1 MSTEIDNVHISISNQ
16 TSSSYTNK
24 KKPHFFSTLFFHIP
38 KNCEHDMKN
47 LIHSF
52 KVGFALLLV
61 SLVYILDPL
70 FEQVGKNALWAIM
83 TVEVIFEFFAGAT
96 LSKGLLRG
104 IGTLLGGGLACLA
117 SNLARDLGKIGYSI
131 FVGGLIFI
139 FGAMAT
145 YCRFIPSIHRRY
157 DYGVTIFILSFNL
170 VTASSLRGQQVM
182 ELAYQRLSA
191 VAMGFSVCIFISLL
205 IYPMWATDELHRFTS
220 FKFKELATCI
230 EECVDG
236 YLVVGEKESHPIIHV
251 SSCKSVLD
259 SKSTDESLVNFA
271 RWEPSHGRFWCC
283 NPWEKHQ
290 QITDLLRELASNVL
304 SLQGCLKST
313 FQPSTMMRE
322 AIKEPCK
329 TVGLTIGLIMRELGE
344 IIMKKKMGNV
354 ETVMVPELQSIKL
367 KLIGLSTSNLGAI
380 ESVEDLAIANFLFLV
395 IKMVDKVE
403 VLAKEVE
410 ALGKVAGFQTK

>member
-16 TSSSYTNK
+16 TSSSHTNK
-24 KKPHFFSTLFFHIP
+24 KKPSFFSTLFFHIP

-52 KVGFALLLV
+52 KVGFALVLV

-70 FEQVGKNALWAIM
+70 FQQVGKNAMWAIM
-83 TVEVIFEFFAGAT
+83 TVEIIFEFFAGAT

-117 SNLARDLGKIGYSI
+117 SILARDLGKIGYSI

-139 FGAMAT
+139 FGTMAT
-145 YCRFIPSIHRRY
+145 YCRFIPSINRRY

-182 ELAYQRLSA
+182 ELAHQRLSA

-205 IYPMWATDELHRFTS
+205 IFPMWATDELHQFTS

-230 EECVDG
+230 EECVDA
-236 YLVVGEKESHPIIHV
+236 YVEVGEKESHPNIHV

-290 QITDLLRELASNVL
+290 QITELLRELASNIL
-304 SLQGCLKST
+304 SLQGCVKST
-313 FQPSTMMRE
+313 LQVCN
-322 AIKEPCK
+322 AIYRP
-329 TVGLTIGLIMRELGE
+329 G
-344 IIMKKKMGNV
+344 
-354 ETVMVPELQSIKL
+354 SIL
-367 KLIGLSTSNLGAI
+367 R
-380 ESVEDLAIANFLFLV
+380 
-395 IKMVDKVE
+395 IKIF
-403 VLAKEVE
+403 
-410 ALGKVAGFQTK
+410 G